1 MKTSRLVPALV
12 LGTLANGA
20 LAQSN
25 VTIYGLTDAGIVRE
39 SGGAAGS
46 STKLSSG
53 VGTASR
59 LGFKGKEDLGGG
71 LSAVFTLEAGIL
83 IDTGAQ
89 DAAGKAFN
97 RQAFVGLESKGLG
110 SITVGRQYTPTYN
123 ALGQVGDPFGSGYS
137 GSAKNLFPVAGGNLR
152 ADNSILYT
160 SPAWNGFN
168 ANVMYALGEVQGDSK
183 AGRQINLGIN
193 YAGGPLQARLT
204 YNNRNNDTASATNPS
219 GRNIM
224 FVANYDF
231 RVAKIHVAY
240 SDDEGP
246 NSAPLNNSTPRPYGR
261 DFQPSLKGRDMLVG
275 ATIPVGAAGAVMT
288 SYIRKDDR
296 TALNQDAA
304 QYAVGYLYSL
314 SKRTGIYTSYGRIV
328 NKNGAGYTVGNN
340 SNAGTGDKAYNVGI
354 RHAF

>member
-1 MKTSRLVPALV
+1 MKPFLLVPALV

-25 VTIYGLTDAGIVRE
+25 VTLYGLTDAGLVRE

-71 LSAVFTLEAGIL
+71 VAAVFTLEAGIL

-97 RQAFVGLESKGLG
+97 RQAFVGLESRQLG
-110 SITVGRQYTPTYN
+110 AITVGRQYTPTYN

-137 GSAKNLFPVAGGNLR
+137 GSAKNLFPVAGRNLR

-160 SPAWNGFN
+160 SPNWNGFN
-168 ANVMYALGEVQGDSK
+168 ANVLYALGEVSGNSK
-183 AGRQINLGIN
+183 AERQINLSLN
-193 YAGGPLQARLT
+193 YTGGPLNARLT
-204 YNNRNNDTASATNPS
+204 YNNRNNDTASVDNPS

-224 FVANYDF
+224 LVANYDF
-231 RVAKIHVAY
+231 RVVKMYFAY
-240 SDDEGP
+240 SDDEGL

-261 DFQPSLKGRDMLVG
+261 DFQPSLKGNDMLVG
-275 ATIPVGAAGAVMT
+275 ASIPVGSGTVMA
-288 SYIRKDDR
+288 SYIRKDDK
-296 TALNQDAA
+296 TAFNQDAA

>member
-1 MKTSRLVPALV
+1 MKPSLFVPALV

-25 VTIYGLTDAGIVRE
+25 VTIYGLMDAGLVHE

-71 LSAVFTLEAGIL
+71 VAAVFTLESGIL

-97 RQAFVGLESKGLG
+97 RQAFVGLESKTLG

-137 GSAKNLFPVAGGNLR
+137 GSAKNLFPVAGRNLR

-160 SPAWNGFN
+160 SPNWNGFN
-168 ANVMYALGEVQGDSK
+168 ANVLYSLGEVSGNSK
-183 AGRQINLGIN
+183 AQRQINLSLN
-193 YAGGPLQARLT
+193 YTGGPLNARLT
-204 YNNRNNDTASATNPS
+204 YNNRNNDTASVDNPG

-224 FVANYDF
+224 LVANYDF
-231 RVAKIHVAY
+231 RIVKMYFAY
-240 SDDEGP
+240 SDDEGL

-261 DFQPSLKGRDMLVG
+261 DFEPSLEGNEALIG
-275 ATIPVGAAGAVMT
+275 ASIPVGAAGTVMT
-288 SYIRKDDR
+288 SYIRKNDK
-296 TALNQDAA
+296 TLLNQDAS
-304 QYAVGYLYSL
+304 QYAVGYLHSL
-314 SKRTGIYTSYGRIV
+314 SKRTGVYASYGRII

-340 SNAGTGDKAYNVGI
+340 SNAGTGDKAYNLGI

>member
-1 MKTSRLVPALV
+1 MKTSRLIPAAIL
-12 LGTLANGA
+12 LTLANGA

-25 VTIYGLTDAGIVRE
+25 ITLYGLTDAGLVRE

-71 LSAVFTLEAGIL
+71 VAAVFTLEAGIL

-97 RQAFVGLESKGLG
+97 RQAFVGLESRQLG
-110 SITVGRQYTPTYN
+110 AITVGRQYTPTYN

-137 GSAKNLFPVAGGNLR
+137 GSAKNLFPVAGANLR

-160 SPAWNGFN
+160 SPNWNGFN
-168 ANVMYALGEVQGDSK
+168 ANVLYALGEVSGNSK
-183 AGRQINLGIN
+183 AQRQINLSLN
-193 YAGGPLQARLT
+193 YTGGPLNARLT
-204 YNNRNNDTASATNPS
+204 YNNRNNDTASVDNPS

-224 FVANYDF
+224 LVANYDF
-231 RVAKIHVAY
+231 RIVKMYFAY
-240 SDDEGP
+240 SDDEGL

-261 DFQPSLKGRDMLVG
+261 DFQPSLKGNDMLVG
-275 ATIPVGAAGAVMT
+275 ASIPVGSGTVMA
-288 SYIRKDDR
+288 SYIRKDDK
-296 TALNQDAA
+296 TAFNQDAA

-314 SKRTGIYTSYGRIV
+314 SKRTGIYTSYGKIV

>member
-1 MKTSRLVPALV
+1 MKPSLFVPALV

-25 VTIYGLTDAGIVRE
+25 LTLYGLMDAGMVHE

-59 LGFKGKEDLGGG
+59 LGFKGQEDLGGG
-71 LSAVFTLEAGIL
+71 VSAVFTLESGIL

-97 RQAFVGLESKGLG
+97 RQAFVGLESKTLG

-137 GSAKNLFPVAGGNLR
+137 GSAKNLFPVAGRNLR

-160 SPAWNGFN
+160 SPNWNGFN
-168 ANVMYALGEVQGDSK
+168 ANVLYSLGEVSGNSK
-183 AGRQINLGIN
+183 AERQINLSLN
-193 YAGGPLQARLT
+193 YSGGPLNARLT
-204 YNNRNNDTASATNPS
+204 YNNRNNDTASVENPS

-224 FVANYDF
+224 LVANYDF
-231 RVAKIHVAY
+231 RIVRMYFAY
-240 SDDEGP
+240 SDDEGL

-261 DFQPSLKGRDMLVG
+261 DFQPSLKGNDMLVG
-275 ATIPVGAAGAVMT
+275 ASIPVGAAGTVMT
-288 SYIRKDDR
+288 SYIRKNDK
-296 TALNQDAA
+296 TLLNQDAS
-304 QYAVGYLYSL
+304 QYAVGYLHKL
-314 SKRTGIYTSYGRIV
+314 SKRTGVYASYGRII

-340 SNAGTGDKAYNVGI
+340 SNAGTGDKAYNLGI

>member
-1 MKTSRLVPALV
+1 MKTFRLIPAAIL
-12 LGTLANGA
+12 LTLANGV

-25 VTIYGLTDAGIVRE
+25 ITLYGLTDAGLVRE

-46 STKLSSG
+46 STRLSSG

-71 LSAVFTLEAGIL
+71 LSAVFVLESGIL

-97 RQAFVGLESKGLG
+97 RQAFVGLASRDLG
-110 SITVGRQYTPTYN
+110 SLTLGRQYTPTYN

-152 ADNSILYT
+152 ADNAVLYT
-160 SPAWNGFN
+160 SPVKYGFN
-168 ANVMYALGEVQGDSK
+168 ADILYSLGEVQGNSK
-183 AGRQINLGIN
+183 AGRQINLSIN

-204 YNNRNNDTASATNPS
+204 YNNRNNDTASVDNPG

-224 FVANYDF
+224 LVANYDF
-231 RVAKIHVAY
+231 RIAKMYFAY
-240 SDDEGP
+240 SDDEGL
-246 NSAPLNNSTPRPYGR
+246 NSAPLNNSSPRPYGR
-261 DFQPSLKGRDMLVG
+261 DFQPSLKGNDLLVG
-275 ATIPVGAAGAVMT
+275 ASIPVGAAGTVMA
-288 SYIRKDDR
+288 SYIRKNDT

-304 QYAVGYLYSL
+304 QYAVGYLHSL
-314 SKRTGIYTSYGRIV
+314 SKRTGIYTSYGKIV

-340 SNAGTGDKAYNVGI
+340 SNAGSGDKAYNVGI

>member
-1 MKTSRLVPALV
+1 MKTFRLIPAAIL
-12 LGTLANGA
+12 LTFANGA

-25 VTIYGLTDAGIVRE
+25 ITLYGLTDAGLVRE

-46 STKLSSG
+46 STRLSSG

-71 LSAVFTLEAGIL
+71 LSAVFVLESGIL

-97 RQAFVGLESKGLG
+97 RQAFVGLASRDLG
-110 SITVGRQYTPTYN
+110 SITLGRQYTPTYN

-152 ADNSILYT
+152 ADNAVLYT
-160 SPAWNGFN
+160 SPVKYGFN
-168 ANVMYALGEVQGDSK
+168 ADILYSLGEVQGNSK
-183 AGRQINLGIN
+183 AGRQINLSIN

-204 YNNRNNDTASATNPS
+204 YNNRNNDTASVDNPG

-224 FVANYDF
+224 LVANYDF
-231 RVAKIHVAY
+231 RIAKMYFAY
-240 SDDEGP
+240 SDDEGL
-246 NSAPLNNSTPRPYGR
+246 NSAPLNNATPRPYGR
-261 DFQPSLKGRDMLVG
+261 DFQPSLKGNDMLVG
-275 ATIPVGAAGAVMT
+275 ASIPVGSGTVMA
-288 SYIRKDDR
+288 SYIRKDDK
-296 TALNQDAA
+296 TAFNQDAA
-304 QYAVGYLYSL
+304 QYAVGYLHSL
-314 SKRTGIYTSYGRIV
+314 SKRTGIYTSYGKIV

>member
-1 MKTSRLVPALV
+1 MKTSRLIPAAIL
-12 LGTLANGA
+12 LTLANGA

-25 VTIYGLTDAGIVRE
+25 ITLYGLTDAGLVRE

-71 LSAVFTLEAGIL
+71 VAAVFTLEAGIL

-97 RQAFVGLESKGLG
+97 RQAFVGLESRQLG
-110 SITVGRQYTPTYN
+110 AITVGRQYTPTYN

-137 GSAKNLFPVAGGNLR
+137 GSAKNLFPVAGANLR

-160 SPAWNGFN
+160 SPNWNGFN
-168 ANVMYALGEVQGDSK
+168 ANVLYSLGEVAGDSK

-193 YAGGPLQARLT
+193 YSGGPLNARLT
-204 YNNRNNDTASATNPS
+204 YNNRNNDTASADNPG

-231 RVAKIHVAY
+231 RIVKMYFAY
-240 SDDEGP
+240 SDDEGL

-261 DFQPSLKGRDMLVG
+261 DFQPSLKGNDTLIG
-275 ATIPVGAAGAVMT
+275 ASIPVGSGTVMA
-288 SYIRKDDR
+288 SYIRKDDK
-296 TALNQDAA
+296 TAFNQDAA

-314 SKRTGIYTSYGRIV
+314 SKRTGIYTSYGKIV

>member
-1 MKTSRLVPALV
+1 MKTSLFLPALV

-25 VTIYGLTDAGIVRE
+25 VTLYGLTDAGLVRE

-71 LSAVFTLEAGIL
+71 VAAVFTLEAGIL

-97 RQAFVGLESKGLG
+97 RQAFVGLESRQLG
-110 SITVGRQYTPTYN
+110 AITVGRQYTPTYN

-137 GSAKNLFPVAGGNLR
+137 GSAKNLFPVAGANLR

-160 SPAWNGFN
+160 SPNWNGFN
-168 ANVMYALGEVQGDSK
+168 ANVLYALGEVSGNSK
-183 AGRQINLGIN
+183 AQRQINLSLN
-193 YAGGPLQARLT
+193 YTGGPLNARLT
-204 YNNRNNDTASATNPS
+204 YNNRNNDTASVDNPS

-224 FVANYDF
+224 LVANYDF
-231 RVAKIHVAY
+231 RIVKMYFAY
-240 SDDEGP
+240 SDDEGL

-261 DFQPSLKGRDMLVG
+261 DFQPSLKGNDMLVG
-275 ATIPVGAAGAVMT
+275 ASIPVGSGTVMA
-288 SYIRKDDR
+288 SYIRKDDK
-296 TALNQDAA
+296 TAFNQDAA

-314 SKRTGIYTSYGRIV
+314 SKRTGIYTSYGKIV